1 MPPACAPGCC
11 GGGGGGEAWA
21 AAPAAVPAAT
31 EAGTGGEVVPLEI
44 LASAGA
50 ASGTFGGG
58 VAGEL
63 SW

>member
-1 MPPACAPGCC
+1 MPGCC
-11 GGGGGGEAWA
+11 VGVGTGDACTA
-21 AAPAAVPAAT
+21 LAPPAVPAAT
-31 EAGTGGEVVPLEI
+31 EAGIGGEIVFLEI

-50 ASGTFGGG
+50 ALGTFGGG